1 MWIIPTWKIEHVSA
15 QMQSLPPNQFFQKH
29 PETLVFRTGSVHF
42 CDPYGEKHQ
51 RSEGW
56 DGISGLFSAQ
66 AAGETGFAKRACLPV
81 CKKGPAGRNSVS
93 PEKGGPSRVVLGTIF
108 VHVGL
113 VQKYHQ
119 LHAMPFASHL
129 YLDSWDRQIASKAL
143 LPFRV
148 KPPDVSDVC
157 GASSKRGESREDRPI
172 VRLDARD

>member
-1 MWIIPTWKIEHVSA
+1 MVK
-15 QMQSLPPNQFFQKH
+15 FQKII
-29 PETLVFRTGSVHF
+29 
-42 CDPYGEKHQ
+42 
-51 RSEGW
+51 EGW
-56 DGISGLFSAQ
+56 DGISRLFSAH

-129 YLDSWDRQIASKAL
+129 YLDSWNRQIASKAL

-148 KPPDVSDVC
+148 KPRDVSDVC
-157 GASSKRGESREDRPI
+157 GASSKRGDSR
-172 VRLDARD
+172 